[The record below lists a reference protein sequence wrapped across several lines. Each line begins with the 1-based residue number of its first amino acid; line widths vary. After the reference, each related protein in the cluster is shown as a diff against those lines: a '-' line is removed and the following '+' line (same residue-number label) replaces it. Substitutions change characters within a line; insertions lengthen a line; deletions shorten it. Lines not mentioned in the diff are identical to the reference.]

1 MEFVVPRARCL
12 PDLLANASSA
22 DLNILAD
29 LITDNGN
36 GRVALDSKVKSTI
49 LARQAKGTLQSI
61 PDVLDAEIR
70 AFGSNSIATLFRS
83 DGVSYLELAT
93 DVAKKLDG
101 KLSGDFDILDI
112 EKTVVCQAVEKY
124 AGVKGIS
131 DYATTLGY
139 VTQVVKGLI
148 SVAGTASG
156 FAATG
161 GAAGIAGAIGGR
173 LLSMAVPPLAVA
185 AASATIIQAASP
197 AFRITVPAV
206 LQIAKIRQAR
216 YEADFAAYK
225 EKLRTCM

>member
-1 MEFVVPRARCL
+1 MEFVVPRARHL
-12 PDLLANASSA
+12 PDLLASASSA
-22 DLNILAD
+22 DLSVLAD
-29 LITDNGN
+29 IITDNGN
-36 GRVALDSKVKSTI
+36 GRVALDSKVKTTI
-49 LARQAKGTLQSI
+49 LARQANGTLQFI

-83 DGVSYLELAT
+83 EGVSYLELAT
-93 DVAKKLDG
+93 DAAKKLDG
-101 KLSGDFDILDI
+101 KLSDAADIFEI
-112 EKTVVCQAVEKY
+112 EEVVVFEAVRKY
-124 AGVKGIS
+124 AGVKGIG
-131 DYATTLGY
+131 DYATALGY

-185 AASATIIQAASP
+185 AAGATIFQAASP

-216 YEADFAAYK
+216 YDADYAAYK
-225 EKLRTCM
+225 EKLRACM